1 MPKKQIEQMLTSQEV
16 AEMVGK
22 EHGKLI
28 RDIRRY
34 SEHLTEAKIG
44 FSEYWKEGTYKDIT
58 GRQLPSFSITK
69 KGCEFIAHKMTG
81 VKGTAFTAKYINRFH
96 EMEETLA
103 GASQTALSLHDNKEL
118 ENLVWE
124 QSEKLDLQAEKLDLQ
139 AEMIDS
145 QKNMLV
151 ALTRVVLE
159 MKDVMDTMSAIPKKE
174 EKVRLKFSG
183 EHVDESTM
191 KSRAK
196 RLNMFVGKLAKLSLS
211 DKSDIYCSIYTE
223 IEKRFEVSLDSFQ
236 EVLRA
241 EYKSGIYSISVV
253 AYWNDFYDYAFN
265 MLENA
270 LSRYSTF
277 SKGDL
282 L

>member
-1 MPKKQIEQMLTSQEV
+1 
-16 AEMVGK
+16 
-22 EHGKLI
+22 
-28 RDIRRY
+28 
-34 SEHLTEAKIG
+34 
-44 FSEYWKEGTYKDIT
+44 
-58 GRQLPSFSITK
+58 
-69 KGCEFIAHKMTG
+69 MTG